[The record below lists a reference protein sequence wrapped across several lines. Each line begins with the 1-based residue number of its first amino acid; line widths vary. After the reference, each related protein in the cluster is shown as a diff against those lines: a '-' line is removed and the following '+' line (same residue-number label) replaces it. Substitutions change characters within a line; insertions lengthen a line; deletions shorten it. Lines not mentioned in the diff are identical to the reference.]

1 MAGKSMAE
9 KSNAAEHPSRIVHLL
24 LDAIP
29 DPTYIVDRQGVIVFF
44 NRAYEELLGIRR
56 ENVLGRHVL
65 EIQPN
70 SRIPAVLESGRPEL
84 GELMTIK
91 GVDAVVQRIP
101 LLNRGVVVGAA
112 ARVIFKNMTEL
123 KQLMEKVGRLQV
135 KVECYERELREIW
148 SPRFQLGDIIGESEP
163 LKRARW
169 LAAKIAKSE
178 SNALIL
184 GESGVGKEMFAHA
197 LHAESPRRSHPFIC
211 VNCAAIPKD
220 LVEAELFGYD
230 AGAFTGAQRAG
241 KPGKFELADK
251 GSIFLDEIGDMP
263 LLIQSKILRVLE
275 SREVER
281 VGGTKPVRVDVRVIA
296 ATNRNL
302 ESMVM
307 DGLFRQDLYYR
318 LHVVAIEVPPLREC
332 AADIP
337 LLIEHFIQKLHRER
351 GLPRKEVDEAA
362 TVLLQSYHWPGNTRE
377 LSNLLEHLMNTVDG
391 AVIGAG
397 DLPPQF
403 TGYKVRPNT
412 SLTENLGGLEKELV
426 SQAMGRARGN
436 KKRAARLLG
445 IHRSTLYDK
454 LKKLGM
460 ADQE

>member
-1 MAGKSMAE
+1 
-9 KSNAAEHPSRIVHLL
+9 
-24 LDAIP
+24 
-29 DPTYIVDRQGVIVFF
+29 
-44 NRAYEELLGIRR
+44 
-56 ENVLGRHVL
+56 
-65 EIQPN
+65 
-70 SRIPAVLESGRPEL
+70 
-84 GELMTIK
+84 
-91 GVDAVVQRIP
+91 
-101 LLNRGVVVGAA
+101 
-112 ARVIFKNMTEL
+112 
-123 KQLMEKVGRLQV
+123 
-135 KVECYERELREIW
+135 
-148 SPRFQLGDIIGESEP
+148 
-163 LKRARW
+163 
-169 LAAKIAKSE
+169 
-178 SNALIL
+178 
-184 GESGVGKEMFAHA
+184 
-197 LHAESPRRSHPFIC
+197 
-211 VNCAAIPKD
+211 
-220 LVEAELFGYD
+220 
-230 AGAFTGAQRAG
+230 
-241 KPGKFELADK
+241 
-251 GSIFLDEIGDMP
+251 MP
-263 LLIQSKILRVLE
+263 LLTQSKMLRVLE

-332 AADIP
+332 AGDIP
-337 LLIEHFIQKLHRER
+337 LLVGHMIDKLHRER

-362 TVLLQSYHWPGNTRE
+362 TAHLQSYHWPGNTRE
-377 LSNLLEHLMNTVDG
+377 LGNLLEHLMNTVDG

-426 SQAMGRARGN
+426 SQAMGRAKGN
-436 KKRAARLLG
+436 KKKAARLLG